1 MALPKVYELTLEQT
15 IADVPSEFTF
25 AVDYRFENGK
35 NGAPVYYKRV
45 NGEFVV
51 QVVVDVV
58 G

>member
-15 IADVPSEFTF
+15 IADVPAEYDY
-25 AVDYRFENGK
+25 AVDYSFENGK

-51 QVVVDVV
+51 QAVD
-58 G
+58 

>member
-1 MALPKVYELTLEQT
+1 MALPKVSALNIEQT

-51 QVVVDVV
+51 MDN
-58 G
+58 

>member
-1 MALPKVYELTLEQT
+1 MALPIVYELVDTQTLS
-15 IADVPSEFTF
+15 DVPAEFTF

-51 QVVVDVV
+51 HAVD
-58 G
+58 

>member
-1 MALPKVYELTLEQT
+1 MALPKVYELINEQT
-15 IADVPSEFTF
+15 TEDVPAEYDY

-51 QVVVDVV
+51 QVLD
-58 G
+58 

>member
-1 MALPKVYELTLEQT
+1 MALPKVYELTNSQT
-15 IADVPSEFTF
+15 IADIPSEYTF

-51 QVVVDVV
+51 QVVD
-58 G
+58 

>member
-1 MALPKVYELTLEQT
+1 MALPQVYELTNSQT
-15 IADVPSEFTF
+15 LSDVPSDYEY

-51 QVVVDVV
+51 QVVD
-58 G
+58 

>member
-1 MALPKVYELTLEQT
+1 MALPKVHELALGQT
-15 IADVPSEFTF
+15 ISDVPAEFTF

-51 QVVVDVV
+51 QAVD
-58 G
+58 